1 MFCQKT
7 TNGIEFYKDG
17 EVITEE
23 EQIKKKI
30 ENINN
35 TLSEKKGA
43 SKDEIF
49 YMLEIPIKNINN
61 IPLLENCY
69 FMDIPGLNEN
79 ETTYIQ
85 DIFSLITYD
94 DILFEI
100 MVFDSTSIGSDN
112 ILDIFKELHKRN
124 CLKKEG
130 NFYILNK
137 IDQCTKGREGDII
150 DAFTNYFYKEFE
162 DEKIKDSSRIKIN
175 FSRNFFI
182 PMNSLLYE
190 AESKI
195 KEDFYSMIIF
205 ELFTFLEYNNSEE
218 EISTFLEYLQKRV
231 ETIVSH
237 YQIDFEAIEK
247 KSKKIKDNDP
257 EMINIISDMEK
268 LKKIIN
274 IIKKTSDF
282 QLGIKIEN
290 KNIKNNNAKKILKNL
305 FLIHKEKNYNF
316 IHTEF
321 YMELQNKIN
330 SISVDNNNG
339 DMCCPPS
346 AISDNKI
353 VQNKIIKKN
362 LTDSNLDNPNLVI
375 NELDDFI
382 NETFKIVDPNNEM
395 PEFKLSLQ
403 TLRENI
409 LGRKIRIA
417 FIGNISVGKSTVLNC
432 IIGQDIL
439 PTKETECTYRGVI
452 IRYKN
457 IDSFELYRTK
467 LVSKEKGLNQ
477 YYYFIDEDKYY
488 Y

>member
-1 MFCQKT
+1 MKKKYIPIIGTISAGKSTFLRAFLGTNLLQTGASTTTRFICLIKHSDKICFYHVLPKT

-17 EVITEE
+17 EEITEE

-43 SKDEIF
+43 TKNEIF
-49 YMLEIPIKNINN
+49 YMLETPIKNINN

-79 ETTYIQ
+79 DTTYIQ

-124 CLKKEG
+124 CLKTEG

-150 DAFTNYFYKEFE
+150 DAFSNYFYKEFE
-162 DEKIKDSSRIKIN
+162 DEKISSKIKIN
-175 FSRNFFI
+175 FSHNFFI

-190 AESKI
+190 AESNI

-247 KSKKIKDNDP
+247 KSKKIKDNDS

-274 IIKKTSDF
+274 VVNRTSDF

-290 KNIKNNNAKKILKNL
+290 KNIKNNNAKKVLKNL
-305 FLIHKEKNYNF
+305 FIIHKEKKYNF

-321 YMELQNKIN
+321 YMEL
-330 SISVDNNNG
+330 
-339 DMCCPPS
+339 
-346 AISDNKI
+346 
-353 VQNKIIKKN
+353 
-362 LTDSNLDNPNLVI
+362 
-375 NELDDFI
+375 
-382 NETFKIVDPNNEM
+382 
-395 PEFKLSLQ
+395 
-403 TLRENI
+403 
-409 LGRKIRIA
+409 
-417 FIGNISVGKSTVLNC
+417 
-432 IIGQDIL
+432 
-439 PTKETECTYRGVI
+439 
-452 IRYKN
+452 
-457 IDSFELYRTK
+457 
-467 LVSKEKGLNQ
+467 
-477 YYYFIDEDKYY
+477 
-488 Y
+488 